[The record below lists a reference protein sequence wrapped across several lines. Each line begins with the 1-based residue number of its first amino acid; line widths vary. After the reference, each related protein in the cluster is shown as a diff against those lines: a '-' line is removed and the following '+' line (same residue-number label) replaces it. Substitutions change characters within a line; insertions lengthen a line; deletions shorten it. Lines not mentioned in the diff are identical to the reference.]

1 MHEQYGR
8 KLTQNMIA
16 GAAAA
21 VLNCALTLLSYP
33 VYLHFLGYAEYGKW
47 MLASTFVALCQL
59 GSLGIAPA
67 MSKLIAEEFGQGNR
81 NGAQRYV
88 ELAFSLVIVLGVGV
102 VGLVFLFQRP
112 ILRYFDLNPG
122 TAQTAE
128 TLLPFVLIMTA
139 YAFLTDVCAG
149 VLLGLGRMDLSS
161 AIQTA
166 TQVVAFGSS
175 FLLLK
180 NGFGVVSL
188 AVGTVASLLLMHI
201 LMTVAVWRVGSLVLK
216 PAVRLDWIRGRNLLR
231 LASTVFATSI
241 ASTLF
246 VPLNKLLLSKYV
258 GVAALPVYEIAFSTS
273 MRIRSLFEMAL
284 RPIMPVLSHAMSLEA
299 SQLKAELYKVHRNA
313 RRVLLLAAGVF
324 GFVFL
329 FADPI
334 LRMWLRHS
342 LDPSLSGALSVML
355 AGAFISLVG
364 VPAYYALLGLGR
376 AGILFWSHVL
386 QSATNIVFV
395 VFGLI
400 LGYPLSL
407 MTLLIASSISMGVST
422 CYLLTQYSSK
432 LRSLNSRDYVRSSV
446 HCDLESVS
454 SVAPHS

>member
-1 MHEQYGR
+1 MLEHYGR

-21 VLNCALTLLSYP
+21 ALNCVLTFLSYP
-33 VYLHFLGYAEYGKW
+33 VYLYFLGYAAYGKW

-67 MSKLIAEEFGQGNR
+67 MSKLIAEEFGQSNR
-81 NGAQRYV
+81 NGAQSYV
-88 ELAFSLVIVLGVGV
+88 ELAFSLVIVLGMGV
-102 VGLVFLFQRP
+102 VALAFLFQRP

-122 TAQTAE
+122 TAETVE

-149 VLLGLGRMDLSS
+149 VLVGLGRMDLSS

-180 NGFGVVSL
+180 HGFGVVSL
-188 AVGTVASLLLMHI
+188 AIGTVASFVVMHI

-216 PAVRLDWIRGRNLLR
+216 PAVRLDWTRGRNLLR
-231 LASTVFATSI
+231 LASNVFATSI

-258 GVAALPVYEIAFSTS
+258 GVAALPEYEIAFTTS

-299 SQLKAELYKVHRNA
+299 FQLKTELHRVHRNS
-313 RRVLLLAAGVF
+313 RRVLLLAATVF

-329 FADPI
+329 FTDPI
-334 LRMWLRHS
+334 LRIWLHES
-342 LDPSLSGALSVML
+342 LNTSLSGALRVML
-355 AGAFISLVG
+355 VGAFISLLG

-376 AGILFWSHVL
+376 AGVLFWSHVL
-386 QSATNIVFV
+386 QSATNIVLV
-395 VFGLI
+395 VFCLI
-400 LGYPLSL
+400 LGNPMSL
-407 MTLLIASSISMGVST
+407 MALLIAGSISMGVST
-422 CYLLTQYSSK
+422 CYLLTQYSSG
-432 LRSLNSRDYVRSSV
+432 LRSLNSRDYLRSSV
-446 HCDLESVS
+446 HCDLEPVLP
-454 SVAPHS
+454 VAPH